1 MDIEIFTLADDSP
14 YLKEAVEV
22 YNEYVA
28 GDLRYQE
35 HFFRSH
41 IGREGYRGFVARH
54 KNKTVGVAFGSCS
67 LRGQWWHERV
77 AAHVGKEHEALQGAW
92 VLTQLNVLAAYRNQK
107 LGTLLHDT
115 IIKAQ
120 PCKKLLLST
129 PVSNKAA
136 QRFYLRHGWYFVH
149 DGFVFSSGDIPYAIM
164 AKTL

>member
-1 MDIEIFTLADDSP
+1 MDIEFFALSDESP
-14 YLKEAVEV
+14 YLVEAVEV

-41 IGREGYRGFVARH
+41 LGREGYRGLVARH
-54 KNKTVGVAFGSCS
+54 ENKTIGVAFGSCS

-77 AAHVGKEHEALQGAW
+77 SVHVGREHEALQSAW
-92 VLTQLNVLAAYRNQK
+92 VLTQLNVLAAYRNQQ
-107 LGTLLHDT
+107 LGTLLHEK
-115 IIKAQ
+115 IIAAQ

-136 QRFYLRHGWYFVH
+136 QRFYLRHGWYFIH

-164 AKTL
+164 AKKL

>member
-1 MDIEIFTLADDSP
+1 MDIELIALSENSP
-14 YLKEAVEV
+14 YMNEAVEV

-41 IGREGYRGFVARH
+41 VGREGYRGLVARH
-54 KNKTVGVAFGSCS
+54 ANKTIGVAFGSCS

-77 AAHVGKEHEALQGAW
+77 AAHLDKDHEALQGAW

-107 LGTLLHDT
+107 LGTILHDA
-115 IIKAQ
+115 IIRVQ

-136 QRFYLRHGWYFVH
+136 QRFYLRHGWYFIH
-149 DGFVFSSGDIPYAIM
+149 EGFVFSSGDIPYAIM
-164 AKTL
+164 AKAL